1 VIGGAAVVGCGL
13 IGRKRAQTLEAR
25 GVRVRS
31 VYDVSR
37 DAAEALAA
45 NLPSAVV
52 AASASDAFVEPGVD
66 LAVIATSHV
75 SLAPL
80 ASEAVRAG
88 LHVLVEKPGGHHLSE
103 VEALAEEARRLNR
116 VVRVGFNHRFHPAL
130 RKAHEIVAGGALG
143 PVLHVRG
150 RYGHGGRLGYER
162 EWRADPVQSGGGELL
177 DQGVHLIDLTRFLV
191 GPVELAFCELR
202 TEFWH
207 MPVEDNAYLALR
219 SSSGAFAWLHASWT
233 EWRNLFSLEIA
244 MRTGKVEIQG
254 LGGSY
259 GVERLTLHEMLPDM
273 GPPVTSA
280 WEWPRG
286 DASWADEVDD
296 VLAAIDG
303 RAAVGASLDD
313 CIDAFRVIDEAYA
326 R

>member
-1 VIGGAAVVGCGL
+1 MSGAAIIGCGL
-13 IGRKRAQTLEAR
+13 IGRKRAQALEER
-25 GVRVRS
+25 GVSVRS
-31 VYDVSR
+31 VHDVSPA
-37 DAAEALAA
+37 AAEALAA
-45 NLPSAVV
+45 GLPSAVV
-52 AASASDAFVEPGVD
+52 AASAGEAFAAPGVD

-88 LHVLVEKPGGHHLSE
+88 LHVLVEKPGGHHLAE
-103 VEALAEEARRLNR
+103 VEALAEEARRLGR

-130 RKAHEIVAGGALG
+130 RKAHEIVAGGAFG

-191 GPVELAFCELR
+191 GDVQLAFCELR
-202 TEFWH
+202 TEFWD

-219 SSSGAFAWLHASWT
+219 AGSGAFAWLHASWT

-244 MRTGKVEIQG
+244 MRTGKIEVQG

-273 GPPVTSA
+273 GPPVTSS

-286 DASWADEVDD
+286 DGSWTDEIDD

-303 RAAVGASLDD
+303 RATVGASLDD
-313 CIDAFRVIDEAYA
+313 CIGAFRVIDQAYS